1 MTRRPV
7 PLDAL
12 QARIGHRFSD
22 PALALRALTHL
33 SALDP
38 TAGREESYQR
48 LEFLG
53 DRVLG
58 LVVAAML
65 FEAFPT
71 AHEGELSR
79 RLAELVRAEACAEV
93 AGEMDLG
100 PALVLG
106 SGEAHSGGR
115 RKRAILADACE
126 ALIGAVFLDG
136 GLAAADG
143 LIRRYWQPRM
153 AAPRRP
159 LRDAKTALQEWVQG
173 RGLPAPT
180 YRQTG
185 RAGPDHRP
193 LFQVLAEVPEMT
205 PAEGQGRS
213 KREAEQAAAAA
224 FLAREG
230 VWTEQAE

>member
-1 MTRRPV
+1 MSRRPA

-12 QARIGHRFSD
+12 QARIGYRFSD
-22 PALALRALTHL
+22 PAIAARAVTHL
-33 SALDP
+33 SALD
-38 TAGREESYQR
+38 TAAGREDSYQR

-79 RLAELVRAEACAEV
+79 RLAELVRAEACADV
-93 AGEMDLG
+93 AREMDLG

-106 SGEAHSGGR
+106 AGEVRSGGR
-115 RKRAILADACE
+115 KKPAILADACE
-126 ALIGAVFLDG
+126 ALIGAVFRDG
-136 GLAAADG
+136 GLAPAEA
-143 LIRRYWQPRM
+143 LVRRYWAPRM

-159 LRDAKTALQEWVQG
+159 LQDAKTALQEWVQG

-180 YRQTG
+180 YRETG

-193 LFQVLAEVPEMT
+193 LFQVMAEVPDMT

-230 VWTEQAE
+230 VWTEQGE